1 MRATYAEGFRAPT
14 IDNLYGGS
22 SQTFAYFTDPCD
34 TSFGSTGDPA
44 VAARCAAAIGPTAST
59 FRQLRQGYVPAS
71 GPDEQTPDPFNAV
84 SNPDLTPEKSKSK
97 TVGLVWSPT
106 FAQGLNLSLDWWN
119 IKITNTIV
127 TDSPDDQLNDCYVL
141 GIAERCNSFSR
152 DPNRHNVVN
161 LTYAPRNAGYQETE
175 GFDFDVA
182 YRFETSSWGTF
193 NANLQNSYVSKN
205 VLKTTNAQ
213 EVPVSILNG
222 FGSNFR
228 LRSNLV
234 LGWERGD
241 WGVTW
246 GTRYFSGV
254 KERCYYSTEC
264 TLPDFGSP
272 DPVRDRAMNERG
284 STMFHDVQ
292 VSWNAPWNA
301 TIAVGARNVFDHY
314 GPQMY
319 SAPNSQYSYY
329 GGYDIGRFMYM
340 QYKQK
345 F

>member
-1 MRATYAEGFRAPT
+1 VRATYAEGFRAPT

-34 TSFGSTGDPA
+34 TDFGSTGQPG

-84 SNPDLTPEKSKSK
+84 SNPNLTPEKSKSK

-106 FAQGLNLSLDWWN
+106 FAQGLNMSLDWWN

-141 GIAERCNSFSR
+141 GIAERCNSFTR
-152 DPNRHNVVN
+152 DPNRHNVIN

-182 YRFETSSWGTF
+182 YRFETDSWGTF
-193 NANLQNSYVSKN
+193 NANLQNSYVTKN

-213 EVPVSILNG
+213 QVPVSILNG

-246 GTRYFSGV
+246 GTRYFSSV
-254 KERCYYSTEC
+254 KERCYYSDEC
-264 TLPDFGSP
+264 SLPDFGSP
-272 DPVRDRAMNERG
+272 DPVRDQPMNKRG

-292 VSWNAPWNA
+292 VSER
-301 TIAVGARNVFDHY
+301 TVECDH
-314 GPQMY
+314 
-319 SAPNSQYSYY
+319 
-329 GGYDIGRFMYM
+329 RRRRT
-340 QYKQK
+340 
-345 F
+345 